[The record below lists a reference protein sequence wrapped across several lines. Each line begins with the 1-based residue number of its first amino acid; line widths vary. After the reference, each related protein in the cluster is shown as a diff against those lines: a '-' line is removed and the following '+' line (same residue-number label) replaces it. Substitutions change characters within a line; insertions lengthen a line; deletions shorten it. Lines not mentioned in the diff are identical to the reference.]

1 MNTYRLGSVFLRN
14 FYVGL
19 DFANNKLLIGLNK
32 NTNDAEIRGYSSSPY
47 KIP

>member
-32 NTNDAEIRGYSSSPY
+32 NTNDAYIVGSSPN
-47 KIP
+47 PF